1 MSVTIPTLKAIAI
14 PVLILSAL
22 QSMAGETRPASDSSD
37 GTFSAGVT
45 FSEKATAADMGLK
58 LYPGAT
64 PHIQEGNSS
73 SSANIGAGWGSTG
86 FRVVVASYEST
97 DNVEKIAA
105 FYRQALAKFGPVL
118 DCFSSNRDEIAAK
131 TGLSCDSENPASSK
145 NAFKYKVGKKNEQR
159 IVVIQSLGSQS
170 TFQLVHLNFKH

>member
-1 MSVTIPTLKAIAI
+1 MIPTAKALAI
-14 PVLILSAL
+14 PVLILAAL
-22 QSMAGETRPASDSSD
+22 QTMAGETRSASDSND
-37 GTFSAGVT
+37 GSFSAGVT

-64 PHIQEGNSS
+64 PHIKEGNSS

-86 FRVVVASYEST
+86 FNVVVASYEST
-97 DNVEKIAA
+97 DNAEKIAA

-118 DCFSSNRDEIAAK
+118 DCFSPNRDEIAAK

-145 NAFKYKVGKKNEQR
+145 NAFKYKVGKQSEQR
-159 IVVIQSLGSQS
+159 IVVIQSRGSQS
-170 TFQLVHLNFKH
+170 TFQLVHLNFKN